1 MAEPGGM
8 LRQSGS
14 RAQTLGYHPLEVLCL
29 SYLEISAA
37 KLCQNAQGACD
48 LSEEQNPD
56 SNRISV
62 VSKILEVGQI
72 LH

>member
-1 MAEPGGM
+1 M

-14 RAQTLGYHPLEVLCL
+14 TVQILGYHPLEVLCL
-29 SYLEISAA
+29 SYLEISAG

-48 LSEEQNPD
+48 LSEEQNPG

-62 VSKILEVGQI
+62 VTKILEVGRI
-72 LH
+72 LHRFNLDF